1 VTRRVAV
8 LGGTGKT
15 GRAVCRAVG
24 PGAVPLGRAA
34 WDDLPGALTGC
45 DALYVIAPNMH
56 PDEQAYV
63 AAALEAARDAGVR
76 RIVHH
81 SVASPY
87 LPAMPHHLG
96 KARAEDVVRR
106 SGVDWTVLQP
116 GAYLQNFSWAG
127 PPRIAYRAD
136 APFGFVPDGRRADPC
151 ADDERLMI
159 LIARVGMLGIWKVEF
174 RRGRAGPVRFARIRD
189 NADDGESSRAAA
201 GPVRIGWHAGNFQT
215 LPHSAAGGPF
225 AAGESLIHDHHG
237 SRPGIVSPRKFPAAQ
252 DRDFHGPEIVGP
264 NYTINRPG
272 FFARRWRWAAGD

>member
-1 VTRRVAV
+1 MTRRVAV

-136 APFGFVPDGRRADPC
+136 APFGFADLDDVAEVAALVL
-151 ADDERLMI
+151 ADDVHVGATYELASVRATVADLGAAHGMAVEVGTPAEWAATDGAG
-159 LIARVGMLGIWKVEF
+159 LEPRVREWLVAMF
-174 RRGRAGPVRFARIRD
+174 RHYDACGLPAGTETMRALLGRAR
-189 NADDGESSRAAA
+189 
-201 GPVRIGWHAGNFQT
+201 
-215 LPHSAAGGPF
+215 LPA
-225 AAGESLIHDHHG
+225 
-237 SRPGIVSPRKFPAAQ
+237 
-252 DRDFHGPEIVGP
+252 
-264 NYTINRPG
+264 
-272 FFARRWRWAAGD
+272 